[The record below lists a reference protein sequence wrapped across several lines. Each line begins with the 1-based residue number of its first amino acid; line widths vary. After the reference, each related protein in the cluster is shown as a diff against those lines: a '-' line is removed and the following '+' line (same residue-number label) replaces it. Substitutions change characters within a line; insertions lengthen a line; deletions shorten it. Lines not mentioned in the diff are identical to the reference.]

1 MERVFQAREENFYS
15 KQKKNKKVEDW
26 GDFLKLWLF
35 FKLHQSTFL
44 PLSDSMEMIFLVH
57 TKPSLGE
64 LFHLKIRLLLFIASW
79 FFFLLKTISSLF
91 FIYHP
96 LLLQIPVEWLPYT
109 HFSHYHFV
117 SIALSLFIDY
127 SKSQSIFF
135 PLFFTP
141 FFFLMDIYHWAL
153 QPQRTGILKLVW
165 APHAEWAN
173 EDLIQRLL
181 ESILA
186 FDLSLFYPCWWL
198 MSVVK
203 TPGRRLLWFA
213 VVAVETLM
221 SRVVL
226 IFEITFKIYYLLSL
240 ERSWKPSTW
249 RSNQTPP
256 VALLSLLWLD
266 LSFLELANLLSSPS
280 LGSCVQGLGTSSLLH
295 PSGSRLA
302 GPHFTFVW

>member
-1 MERVFQAREENFYS
+1 M
-15 KQKKNKKVEDW
+15 
-26 GDFLKLWLF
+26 
-35 FKLHQSTFL
+35 
-44 PLSDSMEMIFLVH
+44 
-57 TKPSLGE
+57 
-64 LFHLKIRLLLFIASW
+64 LLN
-79 FFFLLKTISSLF
+79 FFLLAENYLIFILHLSPSFVTNTSRVAPLHTLLPLPLCFYCPFSVYWLQQEPIYF
-91 FIYHP
+91 FFRF
-96 LLLQIPVEWLPYT
+96 
-109 HFSHYHFV
+109 FSP
-117 SIALSLFIDY
+117 
-127 SKSQSIFF
+127 FF
-135 PLFFTP
+135 

-240 ERSWKPSTW
+240 ERSWKPSW

-256 VALLSLLWLD
+256 VAPVF
-266 LSFLELANLLSSPS
+266 SFVVGFILP
-280 LGSCVQGLGTSSLLH
+280 
-295 PSGSRLA
+295 
-302 GPHFTFVW
+302 